1 LHLPRQ
7 DLSMQLRYV
16 EQALFDGARRC
27 GERPEVRS
35 RSREPA
41 GHKHGVRVE
50 LLTSELA
57 TNALLHGRSA
67 FDIVV
72 LEAGGRLRVEVADDC
87 PKNAVLVTAD
97 QAAVHGRGIFIVNE
111 LADSWGSTENG
122 AGKTVWF
129 ELAITGCQEPLPT
142 PR

>member
-1 LHLPRQ
+1 MELDGVASARKFVR
-7 DLSMQLRYV
+7 DLVSQLDTSTAY
-16 EQALFDGARRC
+16 
-27 GERPEVRS
+27 
-35 RSREPA
+35 
-41 GHKHGVRVE
+41 RVE

-97 QAAVHGRGIFIVNE
+97 KAAVHGRGIFIVNE